1 MKFQGPNDNQTGRE
15 RLEAAFT
22 PIMSRL
28 LRLIESRYK
37 CEFKYRSF
45 PYDLEKHDSQ
55 EVIYSLLSKNSSVTL
70 DGNLLLPVRLHGQL
84 WGYAQFSSADK
95 LTAKQIHEIEDL
107 VDLVLNSALITAA
120 TLEDLNRL
128 ENEIHLS
135 EYPSN
140 VIRLSSFRKP
150 QAPQPSRLLDFESL
164 IPRPRKAFSIPC
176 LIEAQSYGDIHKMA
190 VEIHGI
196 SGRQIFVHWD
206 DLSSEAKQNTSLLD
220 ELTDT
225 TIFIPDVTSL
235 EDEQRI
241 TLIDWLSGP
250 RTKDSPQVIAGTLTP
265 YAELVAIDNEVQRV
279 LLRRLSVAN
288 LKMDKDFQH
297 YLDYGVIEFFYD
309 SLTGR
314 SLEDCL
320 V

>member
-1 MKFQGPNDNQTGRE
+1 MKFQGPDDNQLGRGRIE
-15 RLEAAFT
+15 NAFT

-37 CEFKYRSF
+37 CEFHYRSF
-45 PYDLEKHDSQ
+45 PQDLDQNESEK
-55 EVIYSLLSKNSSVTL
+55 VIYSLLSKNSSVTL

-84 WGYAQFSSADK
+84 WEYARFSAADNLSAK
-95 LTAKQIHEIEDL
+95 EINEIEDL
-107 VDLVLNSALITAA
+107 VDLVLSSALITAA
-120 TLEDLNRL
+120 TLDDLSRL

-140 VIRLSSFRKP
+140 VIRLSSFRRP
-150 QAPQPSRLLDFESL
+150 QRPHPARLEDYENL

-176 LIEAQSYGDIHKMA
+176 LIEAQSYTDIHKMA
-190 VEIHGI
+190 VEIHCL
-196 SGRQIFVHWD
+196 SGRQIFIHWD
-206 DLSSEAKQNTSLLD
+206 ELSLESRHDTSLLD
-220 ELTDT
+220 ELTDA

-235 EDEQRI
+235 DNEERI

-250 RTKDSPQVIAGTLTP
+250 RTKESPQVIAGTVIP
-265 YAELVAIDNEVQRV
+265 YAEIVAIEDEAQRV
-279 LLRRLSVAN
+279 LMRRISVAN
-288 LKMDKDFQH
+288 LKMERDFQH